1 MASEKQADGSVL
13 IKNMYV
19 GRGLTPAM

>member
-1 MASEKQADGSVL
+1 MQSEKQADGSFVA
-13 IKNMYV
+13 KNVYV